1 MNIYAH
7 HLNPEKPD
15 SLVLLLHGYG
25 ADGQDLL
32 GLADSWRDVLPG
44 TAFYSC
50 DAPHP
55 CEMGMGYQW
64 FSLRDWSADAM
75 AMGAREASQAVRD
88 VAQSIL
94 DRHNLT
100 KDRLVVVGFSQ
111 GTMVGLYTALRCDPC
126 PAGVLGYS
134 GALLGAESLPPP
146 DVKMP
151 ICLVHGDS
159 DTVVPVTASIQA
171 VAQLEKL
178 GYPVTLDVIPGLP
191 HGIDQQGLLIGAR
204 FLAATLLQSAP
215 QQFE

>member
-7 HLNPEKPD
+7 DKNPKDPET
-15 SLVLLLHGYG
+15 LVLLLHGYG

-32 GLADSWRDVLPG
+32 GLADSWRGVLPK

-64 FSLRDWSADAM
+64 FSLKDWSASAM
-75 AMGAREASQAVRD
+75 AAGAREASHAVRD
-88 VAQSIL
+88 IAQQIL
-94 DRHNLT
+94 DRHGLT
-100 KDRLVVVGFSQ
+100 KDKLVVVGFSQ

-134 GALLGAESLPPP
+134 GALLGGESLPPP
-146 DVKMP
+146 DVRMP
-151 ICLVHGDS
+151 ICLVHGDM

-171 VAQLEKL
+171 AEDLEKL

-191 HGIDQQGLLIGAR
+191 HGIDQQGLVIGAR
-204 FLAATLLQSAP
+204 FLVSVLLQNAP

>member
-1 MNIYAH
+1 MKIYAH
-7 HLNPEKPD
+7 ARNPAQPKT
-15 SLVLLLHGYG
+15 LVLFLHGYG

-32 GLADSWRDVLPG
+32 GLADGWCDVLPD

-55 CEMGMGYQW
+55 CEMGGTGYQW
-64 FSLRDWSADAM
+64 FSLRDWSPPSMTA
-75 AMGAREASQAVRD
+75 GARDAANDVRAI
-88 VAQSIL
+88 AQDIL
-94 DRHNLT
+94 DRHGLS
-100 KDRLVVVGFSQ
+100 KDKLALVGFSQ

-134 GALLGAESLPPP
+134 GALLGADTLPPP
-146 DVKMP
+146 QVKMP

-171 VAQLEKL
+171 VETLENL
-178 GYPVTLDVIPGLP
+178 GYPVTLDVIQGLP

-204 FLAATLLQSAP
+204 FLVSL
-215 QQFE
+215 FD